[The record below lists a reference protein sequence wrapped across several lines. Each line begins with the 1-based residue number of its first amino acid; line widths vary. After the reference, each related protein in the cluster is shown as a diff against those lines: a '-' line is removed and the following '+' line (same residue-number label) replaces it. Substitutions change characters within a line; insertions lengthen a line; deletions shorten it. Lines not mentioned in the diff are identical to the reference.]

1 MRATHHSATPVKV
14 PACSRAP
21 RLGTQEY
28 ALYALANRRVSIRPR
43 VMRSG
48 PLAGAVFWEIEYLGA
63 GGGAMWA
70 RFAPT
75 LADAMNVVYATRH
88 ARERADSL
96 ARRTT
101 REQRNQA

>member
-1 MRATHHSATPVKV
+1 MTRPTSAPAEERPVTTPLHL
-14 PACSRAP
+14 ARSRAP

-28 ALYALANRRVSIRPR
+28 ALYALVNRRVSIRPR

-48 PLAGAVFWEIEYLGA
+48 THADAMFWEIEYLGG

-75 LADAMNVVYATRH
+75 LADAMDVVYTTRH
-88 ARERADSL
+88 ARDRGHTNGGA
-96 ARRTT
+96 A
-101 REQRNQA
+101 

>member
-1 MRATHHSATPVKV
+1 MRATHRSDTSVKA

-43 VMRSG
+43 VMWRSG
-48 PLAGAVFWEIEYLGA
+48 TLAGAVFWEIEYLG

-75 LADAMNVVYATRH
+75 LAAAMDVVYATRH

-101 REQRNQA
+101 REQRDQA

>member
-1 MRATHHSATPVKV
+1 MTTSPGSDTPVKA

-48 PLAGAVFWEIEYLGA
+48 PLAGAVFWEIEYLG
-63 GGGAMWA
+63 GGGGSMRA

-75 LADAMNVVYATRH
+75 LADAMDVVYATRH
-88 ARERADSL
+88 ARERGHTNGETHA
-96 ARRTT
+96 
-101 REQRNQA
+101 